1 MPTRTHLMLAFAL
14 CGAFLLAAYPALS
27 QEDEPKK
34 KSLQHFALIYSQGPK
49 WVKGSALYEQ
59 PQLREH
65 ADYHRGL
72 AKEGKLLLQGPFL
85 DDSGA
90 LAVIE
95 VETRVE
101 AMAIVA
107 GDPLVKN
114 EVFKVE
120 LKHWLKA
127 VERKPAK

>member
-1 MPTRTHLMLAFAL
+1 MAGRSVARP
-14 CGAFLLAAYPALS
+14 
-27 QEDEPKK
+27 
-34 KSLQHFALIYSQGPK
+34 
-49 WVKGSALYEQ
+49 SASSSSRRPE
-59 PQLREH
+59 R
-65 ADYHRGL
+65 YHRGL
-72 AKEGKLLLQGPFL
+72 AKEGKLLFQGPFL

-127 VERKPAK
+127 VERKPKK

>member
-1 MPTRTHLMLAFAL
+1 
-14 CGAFLLAAYPALS
+14 
-27 QEDEPKK
+27 
-34 KSLQHFALIYSQGPK
+34 
-49 WVKGSALYEQ
+49 
-59 PQLREH
+59 
-65 ADYHRGL
+65 
-72 AKEGKLLLQGPFL
+72 
-85 DDSGA
+85 

-127 VERKPAK
+127 VERKPKK